1 MDLSNDSFLNNLLEQ
16 NKQKIFFNK
25 CLNEGVKKETIESL
39 ISNLKKYK
47 NLMKTNKINL
57 NEVIVDNTKTALKRF
72 EDINDRVEK
81 TILENKGKKLLS
93 SVTSKK
99 HSSLINEETKEIFQT
114 LAMNGVT
121 RDQLESSV
129 TFKLEAF
136 EDSHSF
142 NEVLKKTLLTRESKE
157 SLINRVKS
165 TTAEIISTKNN
176 KIVLLINSASD
187 MKELGTDMWCVSRDD
202 DMYDHYIRNNDRFT
216 VTYDYSKSHLN
227 NASLSAAI
235 VSPSGKVL
243 ELYNNKDKLFND
255 VEIKKEIE
263 NSINKISYKELK
275 EKIKKDNKNNGKE
288 YVKNEIFKMSLLSGY
303 LKEFE
308 SDSIKFKASSFNK
321 LEILSKE
328 IIENDGFSYVDK
340 IKDLDKEDQE
350 NFIFRYIEG
359 GFHRKYIEDNS
370 VEILS
375 KLLKSNL
382 YNDLLEKEL
391 TRAFTGRKGYYHKYA
406 TIISTMNEYDQLTS
420 FDKKEIEFVNNVAK
434 KVINTEDRFKYL
446 LEVTAEDS
454 IKIEKDLDFM
464 IEEDCDTFK
473 KVLNSIDM
481 FEDVDLLINNSFQYK
496 GEAFTKE
503 KILNNLTTENK
514 DNVLNNIKSNILKN
528 TLKSNITSTTLIQNL
543 KKNNLLNNYI
553 DKKEKPEVLDVNA
566 DSALIMLLLENNESE
581 NIKKYKEMIKE
592 VNVVETTNHS
602 YLNDIYKTFSFFL
615 TKVNKENEKNLLNNL
630 KEIIKELPE
639 KKKENWL
646 YAIEVIS
653 PKTKEKLDNNLKS
666 SSVRLKI

>member
-25 CLNEGVKKETIESL
+25 CLNEGVKKETIENL

-57 NEVIVDNTKTALKRF
+57 NDVIVDNRKTILKRF
-72 EDINDRVEK
+72 EDVNDRVEK

-99 HSSLINEETKEIFQT
+99 HSSLINKETKEIFQT

-142 NEVLKKTLLTRESKE
+142 NEVLKKTLLTRESKDA
-157 SLINRVKS
+157 LINRVKS
-165 TTAEIISTKNN
+165 TTSEVISTKNN

-216 VTYDYSKSHLN
+216 ITYDYSKSHLN

-263 NSINKISYKELK
+263 KSINKISYKELK
-275 EKIKKDNKNNGKE
+275 EKIKKENKNNGNE
-288 YVKNEIFKMSLLSGY
+288 YIKNEIFKMSLLSGY

-391 TRAFTGRKGYYHKYA
+391 TRAFTGRKGYYHKYG

-420 FDKKEIEFVNNVAK
+420 FNKKEIEFVNNIAK
-434 KVINTEDRFKYL
+434 KVINAEDRFKYL

-454 IKIEKDLDFM
+454 IKMEKDLDFM
-464 IEEDCDTFK
+464 IEEDYDSFK
-473 KVLNSIDM
+473 KALNSVDM
-481 FEDVDLLINNSFQYK
+481 FEDIDLLINNSFQYK

-503 KILNNLTTENK
+503 KILDNLTTENK
-514 DNVLNNIKSNILKN
+514 DNILNNIKSNILRN
-528 TLKSNITSTTLIQNL
+528 TLKSNITSITMIQNL

-553 DKKEKPEVLDVNA
+553 DKKEKPEILDVDT
-566 DSALIMLLLENNESE
+566 DSALIMLMLETNETESV
-581 NIKKYKEMIKE
+581 KKYKEVIKE
-592 VNVVETTNHS
+592 VNIVETNNNT
-602 YLNDIYKTFSFFL
+602 YLNDIYKTFSTFL
-615 TKVNKENEKNLLNNL
+615 MNINEKNEKNILNKL
-630 KEIIKELPE
+630 KEAIKELPE
-639 KKKENWL
+639 DKKENWL
-646 YAIEVIS
+646 YSIELIS
-653 PKTKEKLDNNLKS
+653 PKTKEKLDQCLKKS
-666 SSVRLKI
+666 SIKMKI

>member
-1 MDLSNDSFLNNLLEQ
+1 MDLSNDLFLNNLLEQ
-16 NKQKIFFNK
+16 KKQKIFFNK
-25 CLNEGVKKETIESL
+25 CLNDGIKKETIEKL

-57 NEVIVDNTKTALKRF
+57 NDVIVDNTKTILKRF

-81 TILENKGKKLLS
+81 AILENKGKKLLS

-99 HSSLINEETKEIFQT
+99 HTYLINEETKEIFQI

-136 EDSHSF
+136 EDPYSF
-142 NEVLKKTLLTRESKE
+142 NEVLKKTLIIRESKE
-157 SLINRVKS
+157 ELINRVKS
-165 TTAEIISTKNN
+165 TTSEIISTKNN

-187 MKELGTDMWCVSRDD
+187 MKELGTDMWCVSRDE

-216 VTYDYSKSHLN
+216 ITYDYSKSHLN
-227 NASLSAAI
+227 NTSLSAAI

-243 ELYNNKDKLFND
+243 ELYDNKDKLFND
-255 VEIKKEIE
+255 IEIKKEIE
-263 NSINKISYKELK
+263 NSINKISYNELK
-275 EKIKKDNKNNGKE
+275 EKIKKENKNKGKE
-288 YVKNEIFKMSLLSGY
+288 YTKNEIFKMSLLSGY

-308 SDSIKFKASSFNK
+308 SDSIKFKVSSFNK
-321 LEILSKE
+321 FEILSKE

-359 GFHRKYIEDNS
+359 SFHRKYIEDNS

-391 TRAFTGRKGYYHKYA
+391 TRAFSEKKGYYNKYA

-420 FDKKEIEFVNNVAK
+420 FNKKEIEFVNNIGK
-434 KVINTEDRFKYL
+434 KVIGTEDRFKYL
-446 LEVTAEDS
+446 IEVTAEDS
-454 IKIEKDLDFM
+454 IKMEKDLDFM
-464 IEEDCDTFK
+464 IEEDYSSFK
-473 KVLNSIDM
+473 KALNSVDM
-481 FEDVDLLINNSFQYK
+481 FEDIHLLINNSFQYK
-496 GEAFTKE
+496 GESFTKE
-503 KILNNLTTENK
+503 KILDNLTIENK
-514 DNVLNNIKSNILKN
+514 DNILNNIKSNLLKN
-528 TLKSNITSTTLIQNL
+528 TLKLNITSATMTQNL
-543 KKNNLLNNYI
+543 KKINLLNNYI
-553 DKKEKPEVLDVNA
+553 DKKEKPEILDVEA
-566 DSALIMLLLENNESE
+566 DSAILMLLLEKNKTE
-581 NIKKYKEMIKE
+581 NLKKYKEIIKE
-592 VNVVETTNHS
+592 VNITETNNNS
-602 YLNDIYKTFSFFL
+602 YLNDIYKTFSVFL
-615 TKVNKENEKNLLNNL
+615 TNINEKNEKNILNDL

-639 KKKENWL
+639 DKKENWL
-646 YAIEVIS
+646 YSIEVIS
-653 PKTKEKLDNNLKS
+653 PKIKEKLDNNLKS
-666 SSVRLKI
+666 YSMRLKI

>member
-16 NKQKIFFNK
+16 KKQKIFFNK
-25 CLNEGVKKETIESL
+25 CLNDGIKKETIEKL

-57 NEVIVDNTKTALKRF
+57 NDVIIDDTKTILKRF

-81 TILENKGKKLLS
+81 AILENKGKKLLS

-99 HSSLINEETKEIFQT
+99 HTYLINQETKEIFQT

-136 EDSHSF
+136 EDSYSF
-142 NEVLKKTLLTRESKE
+142 NEVLKKTLLIRESKE
-157 SLINRVKS
+157 ELINRVKS
-165 TTAEIISTKNN
+165 TTSEIISTKNN

-187 MKELGTDMWCVSRDD
+187 MKELGTDMWCVSRDE

-216 VTYDYSKSHLN
+216 ITYDYSKSHLN
-227 NASLSAAI
+227 NTSLSAAI

-243 ELYNNKDKLFND
+243 ELYDNKDKLFND
-255 VEIKKEIE
+255 IEIKKEIE
-263 NSINKISYKELK
+263 NSINKISYNELK
-275 EKIKKDNKNNGKE
+275 EKIKKENKNKGKE
-288 YVKNEIFKMSLLSGY
+288 YTKNEIFKMSLLSGY

-308 SDSIKFKASSFNK
+308 SDSIKFKVSSFNK
-321 LEILSKE
+321 FEILSKE

-359 GFHRKYIEDNS
+359 SFHRKYIEDNS

-391 TRAFTGRKGYYHKYA
+391 TRAFSEKKGYYNKYA

-420 FDKKEIEFVNNVAK
+420 FNKKEIEFVNNIGK
-434 KVINTEDRFKYL
+434 KVIGTEDRFKYL
-446 LEVTAEDS
+446 IEVTAEDS
-454 IKIEKDLDFM
+454 IKMEKDLDFM
-464 IEEDCDTFK
+464 IEEDYSSFK
-473 KVLNSIDM
+473 KALNSVDM
-481 FEDVDLLINNSFQYK
+481 FEDIYLLINNAFQYK
-496 GEAFTKE
+496 GESFTKE
-503 KILNNLTTENK
+503 KILDNLTIENK
-514 DNVLNNIKSNILKN
+514 DNILNNIKSNLLKN
-528 TLKSNITSTTLIQNL
+528 TLKLNITSATMTQNL
-543 KKNNLLNNYI
+543 KKINLLNNYI
-553 DKKEKPEVLDVNA
+553 DKKEKPEILDVEA
-566 DSALIMLLLENNESE
+566 DSAILMLLLEKNKTE
-581 NIKKYKEMIKE
+581 NLKKYKETIKE
-592 VNVVETTNHS
+592 VNITETNNNS
-602 YLNDIYKTFSFFL
+602 YLNDIYKTFSVFL
-615 TKVNKENEKNLLNNL
+615 SNINEKNEKNILNDL

-639 KKKENWL
+639 DKKENWL
-646 YAIEVIS
+646 YSIEVIS
-653 PKTKEKLDNNLKS
+653 PKIKEKLDNNLKS
-666 SSVRLKI
+666 SSMRLKI